1 MRKIYFFILLI
12 FLCSLNIQVKAANN
26 KDSLMAISPNGQ
38 ISVRISNSSTLKY
51 SVFYKDQQIINNAT
65 IDLIVDGKTNL
76 AEAAKNIRSIHRNTV
91 NTTISVPV
99 SERRKN
105 IHDNYN
111 ELNIQFKT
119 PYSIKF
125 RVFNNGVAYQIE
137 TAFSDSIFIHNEIS
151 NFNFANS
158 TKGWLP
164 IIHKRDDS
172 DIFHTSYEEQY
183 PLSNLDSLSENNL
196 AYNPVLLAPN
206 NSPKIAI
213 TESNLLDYPGMFL
226 QGTNSNGLKGV
237 FAPYPAEE
245 KTTNELYP
253 ETLVTKRENYIAHVK
268 GSRTYPW
275 RILMI
280 APEDKDLPN
289 NDLVY
294 QLASPNKI
302 GDVSWVQ
309 TGKATDE
316 WIININLFNIPFK
329 PGINTA
335 TYKYYIDFAKRFGF
349 ERIMMDAGWSDI
361 KDLFKITPGISMDTL
376 TAYAKEKGIKISMW
390 TAAVTLNKQL
400 DSALTQFNKWGI
412 DFIMTDFIDRDDQK
426 TVQFYERIAKAC
438 AQHKIMIMY
447 HGAYAPKGFNR
458 TYPNAITREGVM
470 GSEYNI
476 WSDKVTPT
484 HDLTLPFTRMLA
496 GSFDYEPG
504 FLNNA
509 NKASFRNVE
518 GAPISFGTRCHQL
531 AMFVVYDNPMQIFS
545 GNPSQGYQEI
555 HFMELLGSIPTGW
568 DDTKILDAKVSKYI
582 ITARQKGKDWFI
594 AGMNDWDAIDQNINL
609 DFLEDGDYVATIC
622 EDGINAD
629 KYAADYLITSRIV
642 NKQSVLKI
650 HNAPG
655 GGFLIRLIKQ
665 K

>member
-1 MRKIYFFILLI
+1 MRKIISLIVLYFFCVVKINAT
-12 FLCSLNIQVKAANN
+12 NITLA
-26 KDSLMAISPNGQ
+26 KDSLYVVSPNGH
-38 ISVRISNSSTLKY
+38 IIVRINNIANLQFSVYFHNKLIVSNS
-51 SVFYKDQQIINNAT
+51 T
-65 IDLIVDGKTNL
+65 IDLIVNGKENL
-76 AEAAKNIRSIHRNTV
+76 SAASKAIRSIKRNTV
-91 NTTISVPV
+91 NSIIKVPV
-99 SERRKN
+99 SERRKV
-105 IHDNYN
+105 IQDYYN
-111 ELNIQFKT
+111 ELTIQFKA

-125 RVFNNGVAYQIE
+125 RAFDNGIAYQIE
-137 TAFSDSIFIHNEIS
+137 TKFKDSIFIQNEIAD
-151 NFNFANS
+151 FNFPTT

-164 IIHKRDDS
+164 LIHKRDDS

-183 PLSNLDSLSENNL
+183 PLSILDSLNENNL
-196 AYNPVLLAPN
+196 AYNPVLLSPN
-206 NSPKIAI
+206 DGPKIAI
-213 TESNLLDYPGMFL
+213 TESDLLDYPGMFL
-226 QGTNSNGLKGV
+226 QGASSNRLKGM

-253 ETLVTKRENYIAHVK
+253 ETLVTKRENFIAYVN
-268 GSRTYPW
+268 GTRNYPW

-294 QLASPNKI
+294 QLASPNKV

-316 WIININLFNIPFK
+316 WIININLFNVAFK
-329 PGINTA
+329 PGINTES
-335 TYKYYIDFAKRFGF
+335 YKYYIDFAKRFGF
-349 ERIMMDAGWSDI
+349 DRIMMDAGWSDI
-361 KDLFKITPGISMDTL
+361 KDLFKITPGINMDTL

-390 TAAVTLNKQL
+390 TAAVTLNNQL
-400 DSALTQFNKWGI
+400 ESALNQFNKWGI

-447 HGAYAPKGFNR
+447 HGAFAPKGFNR

-476 WSDKVTPT
+476 WSNKVTPS

-509 NKASFRNVE
+509 NKTSFRNVE
-518 GAPISFGTRCHQL
+518 GAPISYGTRCHQL

-545 GNPSQGYQEI
+545 GNPSQGYQDI
-555 HFMELLGSIPTGW
+555 PFMELLGSIPTGW
-568 DDTKILDAKVSKYI
+568 DDTKIVAATVSKNI
-582 ITARQKGKDWFI
+582 ITARRKGNDWYI
-594 AGMNDWDAIDQNINL
+594 AGMNDWDEKDQSISF
-609 DFLEDGDYVATIC
+609 DFLEVGNYTATIC

-629 KYAADYLITSRIV
+629 KYAADYKITT
-642 NKQSVLKI
+642 QSVNNKSILKM
-650 HNAPG
+650 HSAPG
-655 GGFLIRLIKQ
+655 GGFLIKLIK

>member
-1 MRKIYFFILLI
+1 MKKLILF
-12 FLCSLNIQVKAANN
+12 FLCSLIALTAISNPLKLT
-26 KDSLMAISPNGQ
+26 DSILLKSPNGK
-38 ISVRISNSSTLKY
+38 IAVVFNNKKGFNY
-51 SVFYKDQQIINNAT
+51 SVKFNHNQILLNNEVDLLVNNHPSFSECTKKIKTFKRNSVNTIIN
-65 IDLIVDGKTNL
+65 
-76 AEAAKNIRSIHRNTV
+76 
-91 NTTISVPV
+91 VPV
-99 SERRKN
+99 SERRKQ
-105 IHDNYN
+105 ITDQYN
-111 ELNIQFKT
+111 ELIIQYNG
-119 PYSIKF
+119 PYSICF
-125 RVFNNGVAYQIE
+125 RAYNNGVAYRIV
-137 TAFSDSIFIHNEIS
+137 TSFKDSVYINNEVAK
-151 NFNFANS
+151 FNFRLP
-158 TKGWLP
+158 TEGWLP
-164 IIHKRDDS
+164 LIHKRDDS
-172 DIFHTSYEEQY
+172 DIFHTSYEEAY
-183 PLSNLDSLSENNL
+183 PFVKIDSLSNNDL
-196 AYNPVLLAPN
+196 AYNPVLLKQN

-213 TESNLLDYPGMFL
+213 TESDLLDYPGMFL
-226 QGTNSNGLKGV
+226 KGTSTNALQGV
-237 FAPYPAEE
+237 FAPYPEQE
-245 KTTNELYP
+245 ITTKELYP
-253 ETLVTKRENYIAHVK
+253 ETLVTKRANYIAHVSGK
-268 GSRTYPW
+268 RTYPW
-275 RILMI
+275 RIMMI

-294 QLASPNKI
+294 QLATPNKI
-302 GDVSWVQ
+302 SDVSWVHS
-309 TGKATDE
+309 GKATDE

-349 ERIMMDAGWSDI
+349 DRIMMDAGWSDT

-400 DSALTQFNKWGI
+400 DSALDQFNKWGI

-438 AQHKIMIMY
+438 AAHKIMIMY
-447 HGAYAPKGFNR
+447 HGAYPPKGFNR

-476 WSDKVTPT
+476 WSTKVTPS

-509 NKASFRNVE
+509 NNASFRNVE

-555 HFMELLGSIPTGW
+555 PFMELLGSIPTDW
-568 DDTKILDAKVSKYI
+568 DDTKIIAASVSENI
-582 ITARQKGKDWFI
+582 ITARRKGNDWYI
-594 AGMNDWDAIDQNINL
+594 GGMNNWAPIDQRINF
-609 DFLEDGDYVATIC
+609 DFLDNGNYTATIC
-622 EDGINAD
+622 KDGINAD
-629 KYAADYLITSRIV
+629 KYAADYEITNVFI
-642 NKQSVLKI
+642 NNQSQINI
-650 HNAPG
+650 HSAPG
-655 GGFLIRLIKQ
+655 GGFLIKLIK

>member
-1 MRKIYFFILLI
+1 MRKIISLIVLYFFCVVKINAT
-12 FLCSLNIQVKAANN
+12 NITLA
-26 KDSLMAISPNGQ
+26 KDSLYVVSPNGH
-38 ISVRISNSSTLKY
+38 IIVRINNIANLQFSVYFHNKLIVSNS
-51 SVFYKDQQIINNAT
+51 T
-65 IDLIVDGKTNL
+65 IDLIVNGKENL
-76 AEAAKNIRSIHRNTV
+76 SAASKAIRSIKRNTV
-91 NTTISVPV
+91 NSIIKVPV
-99 SERRKN
+99 SERRKV
-105 IHDNYN
+105 IQDYYN
-111 ELNIQFKT
+111 ELTIQFKA

-125 RVFNNGVAYQIE
+125 RAFDNGIAYQIE
-137 TAFSDSIFIHNEIS
+137 TKFKDSIFIQNEIAD
-151 NFNFANS
+151 FNFPTT

-164 IIHKRDDS
+164 LIHKRDDS

-183 PLSNLDSLSENNL
+183 PLSILDSLNENNL
-196 AYNPVLLAPN
+196 AYNPVLLSPN
-206 NSPKIAI
+206 DGPKIAI
-213 TESNLLDYPGMFL
+213 TESDLLDYPGMFL
-226 QGTNSNGLKGV
+226 QGASSNRLKGM

-253 ETLVTKRENYIAHVK
+253 ETLVTKRENFIAHVN
-268 GSRTYPW
+268 GTRNYPW

-294 QLASPNKI
+294 QLASPNKV

-316 WIININLFNIPFK
+316 WIININLFNVAFK
-329 PGINTA
+329 PGINTES
-335 TYKYYIDFAKRFGF
+335 YKYYIDFAKRFGF
-349 ERIMMDAGWSDI
+349 DRIMMDAGWSDI
-361 KDLFKITPGISMDTL
+361 KDLFKITPGINMDTL

-390 TAAVTLNKQL
+390 TAAVTLNNQL
-400 DSALTQFNKWGI
+400 ESALNQFNKWGI

-447 HGAYAPKGFNR
+447 HGAFAPKGFNR

-476 WSDKVTPT
+476 WSNKVTPS

-509 NKASFRNVE
+509 NKTSFRNVE
-518 GAPISFGTRCHQL
+518 GAPISYGTRCHQL

-545 GNPSQGYQEI
+545 GNPSQGYQDI
-555 HFMELLGSIPTGW
+555 PFMELLGSIPTGW
-568 DDTKILDAKVSKYI
+568 DDTKIVAATVSKNI
-582 ITARQKGKDWFI
+582 ITARRKGNDWYI
-594 AGMNDWDAIDQNINL
+594 AGMNDWDEKDQSISF
-609 DFLEDGDYVATIC
+609 DFLEVGNYTATIC

-629 KYAADYLITSRIV
+629 KYAADYKITT
-642 NKQSVLKI
+642 QSVNNKSILKM
-650 HNAPG
+650 HSAPG
-655 GGFLIRLIKQ
+655 GGFLIKLIK